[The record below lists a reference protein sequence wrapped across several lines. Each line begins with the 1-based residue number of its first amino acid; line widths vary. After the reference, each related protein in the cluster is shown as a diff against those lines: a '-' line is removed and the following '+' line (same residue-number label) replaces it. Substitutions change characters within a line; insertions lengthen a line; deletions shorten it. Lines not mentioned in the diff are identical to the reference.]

1 MRQGQA
7 VLIILLVVAVSLGL
21 GISII
26 AQSTTDVK
34 ISEHEQESARAF
46 NAAEAG
52 IEKALQN
59 ISTIT
64 IGEAQTLD
72 IEGLEQVVTFEV
84 NGENFLETT
93 VAENVSAQVILGG
106 ANTLTINW
114 VNEDNPVENPG
125 TCVGSSGQ
133 APASLL
139 ITVINSS
146 YQVRRFGIN
155 ACNLTADNNMPVE
168 NDSGDGNF
176 LRQYYPLLTVD
187 ANDVL
192 LRIRPLYNQA
202 TIRVTGTNPLPVQ
215 TYVINSSAQADTLE
229 SKAIEVNRAE
239 PATPSIFDYVLFSG
253 SSIIK

>member
-52 IEKALQN
+52 IEEALKN
-59 ISTIT
+59 ISTIA
-64 IGEAQTLD
+64 IGVPQTLQID
-72 IEGLEQVVTFEV
+72 GLDQDVSFEV

-93 VAENVSAQVILGG
+93 VAENESAQVILGG
-106 ANTLTINW
+106 VNTLTINW
-114 VNEDNPVENPG
+114 VKSGNPVENLG
-125 TCVGSSGQ
+125 TCVGASGQ
-133 APASLL
+133 TRAALL
-139 ITVINSS
+139 ITIIKSN
-146 YQVRRFGIN
+146 YQLRRIGVNPCAGLIGYNNIALLVTTTGDDDF
-155 ACNLTADNNMPVE
+155 ARKYSFPVQAD
-168 NDSGDGNF
+168 
-176 LRQYYPLLTVD
+176 
-187 ANDVL
+187 DVL

-202 TIRVTGTNPLPVQ
+202 TIRVTGANELPAQ

-229 SKAIEVNRAE
+229 SKAIEVSRAE

-253 SSIIK
+253 TSIIK